1 LFPLTPQER
10 LVLIFLIV
18 VLLAGTVWRHAC
30 HGYPPLN
37 KVTGVIDGA
46 GMYFQID
53 LNTATHEELVGLPYI
68 GEYTAR
74 HIIAYRKAHGPFHA
88 VEEIK
93 RVTGIKE
100 KNYEK
105 FAPFLKVSQFHE

>member
-1 LFPLTPQER
+1 MFTLTPQER
-10 LVLIFLIV
+10 LVLIFLCV
-18 VLLAGTVWRHAC
+18 VLLAGTVWRHAR
-30 HGYPPLN
+30 HWYPPLN
-37 KVTGVIDGA
+37 KVTGAIDGA
-46 GMYFQID
+46 GVYFQID
-53 LNTATHEELVGLPYI
+53 LNTATHEDLVGLPYI

-74 HIIAYRKAHGPFHA
+74 KIVEYRKAHGPFHT

-105 FAPFLKVSQFHE
+105 FAPFLKVSTFHE